1 MQIVSLSD
9 HFVSGKCNLHPS
21 FKERY
26 FMWLGGYLSG
36 WLMSSL
42 ALQGGRLED
51 YIERKPLGTVP
62 EQFDSHQQTCFL
74 HEG

>member
-1 MQIVSLSD
+1 
-9 HFVSGKCNLHPS
+9 
-21 FKERY
+21 
-26 FMWLGGYLSG
+26 MWLGGYLSG